1 MRRLFIGILSV
12 VLLLAFLNL
21 YTVEVPSVN
30 GHEGAVAYTQPA
42 LGASFI
48 DSGSSTGIAGTVPS
62 TFTKATAA
70 LTAEPLK
77 YSAPA
82 PVRKSLF
89 EALLPG
95 CTLCNPT
102 TPPTLP
108 SPSPSPGV
116 TCTSGP
122 VSVVDITADTYAKV
136 SVLEPGGT
144 QTDFTTPTVTTT
156 VSRTSGTTKCSDGS
170 ASTGWIFVGSID
182 YEVGTYYFSKGWGTY
197 AFSVEI
203 YRVVDGDAPDEKLGS
218 LSLAVDATAAR

>member
-1 MRRLFIGILSV
+1 VRRLFIGILSV

-122 VSVVDITADTYAKV
+122 VSV
-136 SVLEPGGT
+136 LEPGGT